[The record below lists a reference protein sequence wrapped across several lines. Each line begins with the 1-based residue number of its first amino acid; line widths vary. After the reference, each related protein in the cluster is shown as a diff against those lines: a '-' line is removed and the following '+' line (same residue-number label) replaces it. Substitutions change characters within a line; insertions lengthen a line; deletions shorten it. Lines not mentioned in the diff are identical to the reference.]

1 MSTFFVTVWLRE
13 ILQWIYGLVNN
24 YGIAVI
30 IFTVLIR
37 TVLTPFE
44 VKSRKGMRKM
54 SEMQPKL
61 NKLQQKYGDDKERL
75 QQKQA
80 ELMKKEH
87 YNPMSGCLP
96 LLLQWPILFC
106 MFYAMRDI
114 ANMKLVEQ
122 AFTFLKGETPV
133 YESFLWI
140 KNVFMADSP
149 FKTIAPDANAMISIG
164 YKAWKHMLETVSE
177 ADLAVMLQHIQTAV
191 PAAAELTASQIFDFS
206 STSALQTTVNT
217 YLLPTMQQLPDY
229 IAQTAAVSGWKNV
242 SVLLFSFT
250 LYKDY
255 NGLLILPV
263 LSGVTQWMMTKLN
276 PAMQEQDAQQQQANQ
291 QNGSMNAF
299 MKYFFPI
306 FSAFI
311 CLSSNAGFALYWVTI
326 NLFATAQSIL
336 INKYLEKKDA
346 AAKALTDGE
355 ESMKL

>member
-1 MSTFFVTVWLRE
+1 MNTFFVTVWLRE

-54 SEMQPKL
+54 SEIQPKL
-61 NKLQQKYGDDKERL
+61 NKLQQKYGDDKQRL

-96 LLLQWPILFC
+96 MLLQWPILFC

-114 ANMKLVEQ
+114 ANMELIEQ
-122 AFTFLKGETPV
+122 AFAFLKGETPV

-149 FKTIAPDANAMISIG
+149 FKTIAPDAGAMISIG
-164 YKAWKHMLETVSE
+164 MNTWDHMLKTVSE
-177 ADLAVMLQHIQTAV
+177 ADLATMLQHIRAAV
-191 PAAAELTASQIFDFS
+191 PAAAELSASEIFNF
-206 STSALQTTVNT
+206 TSNAALQTTINT
-217 YLLPTMQQLPDY
+217 YLLPTMQQMPTY
-229 IAQTAAVSGWKNV
+229 IAQTAAVPGWKNV

-250 LYKDY
+250 LYKDF
-255 NGLLILPV
+255 NGLLILPI
-263 LSGVTQWMMTKLN
+263 LSGVTQWLMTKLN
-276 PAMQEQDAQQQQANQ
+276 PAMQDQANQ
-291 QNGSMNAF
+291 QQNNQKNGSMNAF

-306 FSAFI
+306 FSVFI

-326 NLFATAQSIL
+326 NMFATAQSIW
-336 INKYLEKKDA
+336 INRYLEKKDA
-346 AAKALTDGE
+346 REKALTEGE
-355 ESMKL
+355 GNVK